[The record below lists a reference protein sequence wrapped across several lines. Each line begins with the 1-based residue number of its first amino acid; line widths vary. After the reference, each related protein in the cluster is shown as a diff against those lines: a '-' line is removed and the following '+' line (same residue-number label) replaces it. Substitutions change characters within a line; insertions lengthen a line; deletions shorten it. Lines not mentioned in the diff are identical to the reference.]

1 MRVLFAS
8 WHFYID
14 QSNGASVTTREI
26 LRALARRGWEVFT
39 FCGSAVDDWRRAD
52 VKRSLARRG
61 LTALRKVEQCD
72 SVPFTTFSF
81 RDEGINSILFS
92 PEDRSQVPSKD
103 VGTAFLRLLT
113 SVLRRVKP
121 DVVVT
126 YGGYWLGGAMLKA
139 AHDVGAKTVVLL
151 QNFAYNDREYFRD
164 ADLVITPS
172 QFSSNVY
179 RERLGLKTVAIPPLI
194 DWSNVVPDASDAA
207 SDSACRDRLLFVNPS
222 RNKGVLLFAR
232 IAAELLRLRP
242 DIPILVVEGSD
253 GAKELRRILKGL
265 ADVDAVEFMRNTSRP
280 ANFFR
285 HAKATLVP
293 SFFDE
298 SFGRVAAESLIAGA
312 PVVAS
317 TRGALPETLGDAAI
331 LLNIPERYTPVSSF
345 VPTFEEAR
353 PWLDAIK
360 RLWDDSSFYE
370 EARQRGLERAR
381 LWEYSRVASEYDA
394 AFRNVV
400 ENVQTSC

>member
-1 MRVLFAS
+1 
-8 WHFYID
+8 
-14 QSNGASVTTREI
+14 
-26 LRALARRGWEVFT
+26 
-39 FCGSAVDDWRRAD
+39 
-52 VKRSLARRG
+52 
-61 LTALRKVEQCD
+61 
-72 SVPFTTFSF
+72 
-81 RDEGINSILFS
+81 
-92 PEDRSQVPSKD
+92 
-103 VGTAFLRLLT
+103 
-113 SVLRRVKP
+113 
-121 DVVVT
+121 
-126 YGGYWLGGAMLKA
+126 
-139 AHDVGAKTVVLL
+139 
-151 QNFAYNDREYFRD
+151 
-164 ADLVITPS
+164 
-172 QFSSNVY
+172 
-179 RERLGLKTVAIPPLI
+179 
-194 DWSNVVPDASDAA
+194 
-207 SDSACRDRLLFVNPS
+207 
-222 RNKGVLLFAR
+222 
-232 IAAELLRLRP
+232 
-242 DIPILVVEGSD
+242 
-253 GAKELRRILKGL
+253 
-265 ADVDAVEFMRNTSRP
+265 MRNTSRP

-381 LWEYSRVASEYDA
+381 LWEYSRVASEYEA

-400 ENVQTSC
+400 ENVQTPC